1 MSCAI
6 DGEESAMHAEVGN
19 WLVVHGRTLDDRVRE
34 GQILEVP
41 HPDGSPPYVVRW
53 TDDDRQSLVFPGAD
67 TELLARAPHRPAPP
81 RPDQTPAG

>member
-1 MSCAI
+1 
-6 DGEESAMHAEVGN
+6 MHAEVGN

-53 TDDDRQSLVFPGAD
+53 TDDDRQSLVFPGTD
-67 TELLARAPHRPAPP
+67 TELLGRAPHSRER